1 VQSQDR
7 REREKNRT
15 SPTPVLTVWEIS
27 TFCVGLTTD
36 RRVRPG
42 KKNHTSP
49 QPVLAVW
56 ENGRFCVGLITE
68 TVFVWD

>member
-1 VQSQDR
+1 MQSQDR

-42 KKNHTSP
+42 KK
-49 QPVLAVW
+49 
-56 ENGRFCVGLITE
+56 ITQ
-68 TVFVWD
+68 VRSLY